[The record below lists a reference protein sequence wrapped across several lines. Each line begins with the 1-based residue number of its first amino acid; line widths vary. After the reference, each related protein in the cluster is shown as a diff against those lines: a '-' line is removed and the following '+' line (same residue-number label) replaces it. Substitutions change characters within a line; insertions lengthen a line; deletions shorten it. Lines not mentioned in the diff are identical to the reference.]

1 MKWMKLFITGVAG
14 VLVAF
19 LVIGLLLPGDWSAE
33 RDRLIS
39 APPGAVAPWVT
50 DLARWSEWSSME
62 QVEGELSDPSSGVG
76 ATLSWDDPQWG
87 QGVFTLTEV
96 DEGAVAY
103 EVRVEDGSL
112 RTRGRLTLTPE
123 GAGTR
128 VVWREEGD
136 FGRNPLLAWFALGM
150 NRLQGAELEKGLDA
164 LAASVEER

>member
-19 LVIGLLLPGDWSAE
+19 LVVGLILPGDWAAE
-33 RDRLIS
+33 RERLIS
-39 APPGAVAPWVT
+39 APPGAVAPLVT
-50 DLARWSEWSSME
+50 DLARWPEWSAMG
-62 QVEGELSDPSSGVG
+62 QVEGELSDPSSGAG

-87 QGVFTLTEV
+87 QGVFTLTAVE
-96 DEGAVAY
+96 ENAVAY

-112 RTRGRLTLTPE
+112 RTRGRLTFTPE
-123 GAGTR
+123 GGGTR

-150 NRLQGAELEKGLDA
+150 DRLQGTELEKGLDA
-164 LAASVEER
+164 LAASVGER